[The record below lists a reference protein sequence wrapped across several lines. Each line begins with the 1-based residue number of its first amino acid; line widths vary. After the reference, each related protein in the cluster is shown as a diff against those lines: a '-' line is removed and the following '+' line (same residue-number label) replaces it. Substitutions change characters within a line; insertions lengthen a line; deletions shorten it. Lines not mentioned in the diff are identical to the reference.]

1 MQPQNTD
8 KMAPRDILSIAA
20 AAIMAFIGVLIETS
34 MNVTFP
40 TLTKQLGVNLS
51 TIQWLTTGYLLMV
64 SLVIVCSSY
73 IKNRF
78 KERNIF
84 IAGTLFAIVG
94 DLFCALAGNFP
105 ILLLGRLIQA
115 VGTGIVLPLLF
126 NIILERAPI
135 AKRGVY
141 MGLGGLTV
149 SLAPALGPT
158 FGGIVVYF
166 LSWRDIFWIVLPL
179 MVIGLVMGLAIEQIT
194 PLKKEQFDW
203 LRLLL
208 LTIIFVS
215 LTLGFNT
222 VSEFGWI
229 NGQFAIALVIMI
241 IALAAFI
248 SVSRRS
254 NRVLVNIDIFKNP
267 VFSLALIAYVFIQF
281 TNIGINFVLPNYSQ
295 IADNSTSLIA
305 GLIMLPGSLIAGL
318 LNPVWGQMYDSL
330 GAKRPIT
337 IGNSLFFLA
346 IVLFAIFSFHI
357 STIMILIYYVIFA
370 IGMTM
375 SFNNTMTYALTI
387 VGPEYETD
395 ANAIFNTLQQF
406 AGSIGTAIASSFL
419 ASGSGTSAAMIMKSG
434 TQHAF
439 MFVCV
444 LILINFV
451 LYHFVFKMGAK
462 QLKL

>member
-1 MQPQNTD
+1 MEQNTT

-20 AAIMAFIGVLIETS
+20 AALMAFIGVLIETS

-40 TLTKQLGVNLS
+40 TLTKQFNVGLS

-73 IKNRF
+73 IKGRF

-84 IAGTLFAIVG
+84 MAGAIFAIIG
-94 DLFCALAGNFP
+94 DLICALAGNFP
-105 ILLLGRLIQA
+105 ILLLGRIIQA
-115 VGTGIVLPLLF
+115 IGTGISLPLLF
-126 NIILERAPI
+126 NIILERAPV
-135 AKRGVY
+135 AKRGIY

-166 LSWRDIFWIVLPL
+166 LSWREIFWIVLPL
-179 MVIGLVMGLAIEQIT
+179 MIIGLVMGLSIEQIT
-194 PLKKEQFDW
+194 PLRKEQFDW
-203 LRLLL
+203 LRLFLL
-208 LTIIFVS
+208 AIIFMS

-229 NGQFAIALVIMI
+229 NGQFGIALVIMVI
-241 IALAAFI
+241 SLWAFI
-248 SVSRRS
+248 YVSNHS
-254 NRVLVNIDIFKNP
+254 KRVLVNIDIFKNP
-267 VFSLALIAYVFIQF
+267 VFSMALLAYVFIQF

-295 IADNSTSLIA
+295 IADHSTSLIA
-305 GLIMLPGSLIAGL
+305 GLIMLPGSLIGGL
-318 LNPVWGQMYDSL
+318 LNPLWGQMYDSL

-337 IGNSLFFLA
+337 IGNAVYFLA
-346 IVLFAIFSFHI
+346 IILFAAFSFHL
-357 STIMILIYYVIFA
+357 SAIMILIYYILFA

-375 SFNNTMTYALTI
+375 SFNNTMTYTLTI
-387 VGPEYETD
+387 VGPEKEAD
-395 ANAIFNTLQQF
+395 ANAIFNTMQQF

-419 ASGSGTSAAMIMKSG
+419 ASGTGSNAATVMQSG
-434 TQHAF
+434 TQHTF
-439 MFVCV
+439 IFVGI

-451 LYHFVFKMGAK
+451 FVPFCF
-462 QLKL
+462 QNW

>member
-1 MQPQNTD
+1 MQSQNTD
-8 KMAPRDILSIAA
+8 KMASRDILSIAA

-179 MVIGLVMGLAIEQIT
+179 MVIGLIMGSAIEQIT

-222 VSEFGWI
+222 ISEFGWI

-248 SVSRRS
+248 AVSRRS

-267 VFSLALIAYVFIQF
+267 VFNLALIAYVFIQF

-346 IVLFAIFSFHI
+346 IVLFAVFSFHI

-439 MFVCV
+439 MFVGV